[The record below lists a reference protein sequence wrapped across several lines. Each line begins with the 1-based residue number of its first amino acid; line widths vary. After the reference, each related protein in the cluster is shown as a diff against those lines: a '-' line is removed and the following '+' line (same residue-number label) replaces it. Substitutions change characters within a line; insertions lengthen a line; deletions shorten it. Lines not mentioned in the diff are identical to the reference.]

1 MSNWKT
7 EIPVYSIKVT
17 MGDVEIEI
25 TTSKDVLQGER
36 FEMVDRLT
44 EKAKEMYDAMSYE
57 DIEETDDGDV

>member
-1 MSNWKT
+1 
-7 EIPVYSIKVT
+7 